1 MMATCSALPR
11 RRGPYMKYLQDNT
24 VPVPKTTL
32 WRMRNQQTFPKD
44 LCCGQPCDIDSDSLS
59 SSVEEHPD
67 LSPKEMLTDDECSDC
82 LVNDADG
89 EEIISDVEITSNS
102 EPDFDEDE
110 REFD

>member
-1 MMATCSALPR
+1 MENEVRLISYTLLMDFDSACFLF
-11 RRGPYMKYLQDNT
+11 KHSILFFC
-24 VPVPKTTL
+24 
-32 WRMRNQQTFPKD
+32 RNQQTFPKD